1 MTRYFFH
8 LRRDGEI
15 VSDVEGDEFSSDDA
29 ARLSAINAVR
39 EMVAALIKS
48 GRVVADEYVDVSDD
62 AGKLLFSVSFHDVVQ
77 NHLKK

>member
-15 VSDVEGDEFSSDDA
+15 VSDVEGDEFSNDDA
-29 ARLSAINAVR
+29 ARVSAINSVR

-48 GRVVADEYVDVSDD
+48 GRVVADEYMDVSDD
-62 AGKLLFSVSFHDVVQ
+62 AGRLRFSVSFHDVVQ